1 VTEPAAA
8 GRRITI
14 PIHLRWGDLDAY
26 GHVNNA
32 TLLEL
37 LQEAR
42 VRAFWRRASAGAPET
57 AVIDAEPGSDSL
69 TLIARQEIEYLLPI
83 PYLVEPITV
92 DMWLTKLGG
101 SSIEV
106 AYEVRSPESDD
117 EDLLYARAAT
127 VIVFIDAATQRP
139 RRLGAVEREAW
150 GSYLGEPIGFRRS

>member
-1 VTEPAAA
+1 M
-8 GRRITI
+8 RISV

-32 TLLEL
+32 TLVAL

-42 VRAFWRRASAGAPET
+42 VRAFWSRGGEGGPET
-57 AVIDAEPGSDSL
+57 AVIEADPGSDSL

-83 PYLVEPITV
+83 PYLTEPIV
-92 DMWLTKLGG
+92 IELWLTKMGG

-106 AYEVRSPESDD
+106 GYEVRSPEGADD
-117 EDLLYARAAT
+117 DLLYARAAT

-139 RRLGAVEREAW
+139 RRLGEVERAAW
-150 GSYLGEPIGFRRS
+150 EPYLGEPVAFRRS